1 MPHQFK
7 KVSSYDNSIIHRKCI
22 KLNKTDKKSIPKIK
36 IDLKYNLTN
45 QQLNQYHVGFIIKYM
60 YRWNRFIKSRGMQ

>member
-1 MPHQFK
+1 MNNQFR
-7 KVSSYDNSIIHRKCI
+7 KVSSYDNSIIHQKYI

-45 QQLNQYHVGFIIKYM
+45 EQLSQYQVGSIIKLM
-60 YRWNRFIKSRGMQ
+60 YKWNRFIKSKGMQ